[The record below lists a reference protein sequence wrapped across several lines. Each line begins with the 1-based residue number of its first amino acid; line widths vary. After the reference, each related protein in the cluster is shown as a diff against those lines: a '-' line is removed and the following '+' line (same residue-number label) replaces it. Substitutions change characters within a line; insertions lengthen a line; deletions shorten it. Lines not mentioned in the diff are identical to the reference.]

1 MELCL
6 RRCSIIF
13 QANDAELSGEK
24 VPVDH
29 FCYAKCIEKEGKQHS
44 PMNERSRLVTAQNTS
59 SIMRIK
65 RDVPNSQRN
74 QTSLNTSVVS
84 ERIKPTYPSG
94 EEYPEWLLRCLG
106 NKSRVEKSF
115 TTDDVE
121 TTYEELNNTGRYIA
135 TISWTPFDI
144 QLTNWTGYG
153 IIYAI
158 IDFTSD
164 NDAKTHCQ
172 ELDKNATN
180 ITITNS
186 SYGMMNDSYLV
197 LYITSLPYPVHM
209 FYDFPIL
216 CEVPTPCVG
225 ELVQTTQST
234 VHATHST
241 DSDKKGTA
249 IIAAVLSTIVAI
261 VLIGLIVFYCRRR
274 PLPPTLDPEFEYDAF
289 IIFSSED
296 SQWVINTLIP
306 TLEENHG
313 MKCCVHY
320 RDFTPGV
327 TFRKNMVDS
336 VYKCKKTIA
345 VVSTHFFNSK
355 YCGSELDYALHR
367 LMEKRDDS
375 LVVIKIDDVDR
386 RKLPKEL
393 QKLSYID
400 YAKSVEKE
408 SWEKK
413 LVDCLSYK

>member
-1 MELCL
+1 MLIYPKFHSKLSYYLCKL
-6 RRCSIIF
+6 HSGQFNYHI
-13 QANDAELSGEK
+13 LS
-24 VPVDH
+24 
-29 FCYAKCIEKEGKQHS
+29 
-44 PMNERSRLVTAQNTS
+44 
-59 SIMRIK
+59 
-65 RDVPNSQRN
+65 
-74 QTSLNTSVVS
+74 
-84 ERIKPTYPSG
+84 
-94 EEYPEWLLRCLG
+94 
-106 NKSRVEKSF
+106 
-115 TTDDVE
+115 
-121 TTYEELNNTGRYIA
+121 
-135 TISWTPFDI
+135 
-144 QLTNWTGYG
+144 
-153 IIYAI
+153 
-158 IDFTSD
+158 
-164 NDAKTHCQ
+164 
-172 ELDKNATN
+172 
-180 ITITNS
+180 
-186 SYGMMNDSYLV
+186 
-197 LYITSLPYPVHM
+197 
-209 FYDFPIL
+209 
-216 CEVPTPCVG
+216 
-225 ELVQTTQST
+225 
-234 VHATHST
+234 HA
-241 DSDKKGTA
+241 
-249 IIAAVLSTIVAI
+249 LFVA
-261 VLIGLIVFYCRRR
+261 
-274 PLPPTLDPEFEYDAF
+274 DPEFEYDAF